1 MNNDCRIATLQSCRS
16 VLSNVFVRN
25 DLCPE
30 NFWESNFCGC
40 LHQCHSTY
48 SASLLPGGVLTG
60 LLLTLRQCSLLVF
73 HNLAFVV
80 RSLLEQCSF
89 FLYQK
94 FPFCVYC
101 NWYCTAFFE
110 LAISAQYCLLASF
123 ILSFFCLKSCEC
135 FSSRFILSFFHFY
148 ICIEKMNI
156 VGFDIW
162 NL

>member
-1 MNNDCRIATLQSCRS
+1 MFLSEMIFVPRIFGEVTFVAVYTS
-16 VLSNVFVRN
+16 VIPLIQRLYCQV
-25 DLCPE
+25 
-30 NFWESNFCGC
+30 
-40 LHQCHSTY
+40 
-48 SASLLPGGVLTG
+48 VLTG